1 MSGMSVFESG
11 LFGGKSVLVSGG
23 TSGIGL
29 AIAEGFVDAGA
40 EVLATGSSTGRV
52 ETAQQNN
59 SRSSLRFDL
68 LDVRDMDVA
77 KKGLDALDRLDVL
90 VNCQGIAR
98 PEDEWEEDTFMNVID
113 INLSSVMRL
122 SRLAYPR
129 LRQSKGNII
138 NIASM
143 LSYLADPLV
152 PAYCASKSGIV
163 GLTRALA
170 HRYGEGGVRV
180 NAIAPGYHKT
190 DMTKAI
196 WSDPVQAEKISS
208 RAALKRWGTVEDLIG
223 PALYLASDAASFVT
237 GAIIP
242 VDGGYHTG

>member
-1 MSGMSVFESG
+1 MSGTSVFEKQ

-29 AIAEGFVDAGA
+29 AVAEGFADAGA
-40 EVLATGSSTGRV
+40 EVVATGSSTNRV
-52 ETAQQNN
+52 EAARQNN
-59 SRSSLRFDL
+59 EWASLRFEL
-68 LDVRDMDVA
+68 LDVRELEVA
-77 KKGLDALDRLDVL
+77 KDALGRFDRLDVL

-98 PEDEWEEDTFMNVID
+98 PEDEWEEEEFLNVID

-122 SRLAYPR
+122 SRLAFPK
-129 LRQSKGNII
+129 LRQSGGNII
-138 NIASM
+138 NVASM

-170 HRYGEGGVRV
+170 HRYGENGVRV

-190 DMTKAI
+190 DMTKAL
-196 WSDPVQAEKISS
+196 WSDPASAATISD

-223 PALYLASDAASFVT
+223 PALFLASDAASFVT